1 MFDAYRHVNTCG
13 LVRTIRTE
21 PRAASIEELELAELK
36 DYIFVKTLN
45 RGEDWFVF
53 RGLFVKEEVTT
64 SSQLTYIY
72 SYKNIV
78 T

>member
-45 RGEDWFVF
+45 RGED
-53 RGLFVKEEVTT
+53 
-64 SSQLTYIY
+64 
-72 SYKNIV
+72 
-78 T
+78 